1 MSHQFSQNLID
12 RTKRYFRKHYKQSL
26 TTEEAVSYLV
36 SLADLY
42 ITFSPKEK
50 ADAGGDVPCPYP
62 PGGAGASTP
71 ATPLRGLANNL
82 T

>member
-1 MSHQFSQNLID
+1 MSQQFSQNLID
-12 RTKRYFRKHYKQSL
+12 RAKLYFRKHYNQSL
-26 TTEEAVSYLV
+26 TNEEAVSHLV

-50 ADAGGDVPCPYP
+50 VDAGGDVPCPYP

-71 ATPLRGLANNL
+71 ATPLGGLGY
-82 T
+82 